1 MEFVEALYR
10 THRPWLVQWCTAMTG
25 NPAAAEDLAQDTFLR
40 ALEHSGELEDLSTG
54 QVRAWLRK
62 TAKNRYIDLVRR
74 AKGQPEPEAD
84 LFYLDDHSKPMVAA
98 LCAQLPEEEGRLFT
112 LRYFQGYNATELG
125 ELFDLKPSTVR
136 ARLASARRKL
146 KLLYETP

>member
-54 QVRAWLRK
+54 QVRAWLRSSGIQWK
-62 TAKNRYIDLVRR
+62 
-74 AKGQPEPEAD
+74 EE
-84 LFYLDDHSKPMVAA
+84 SK
-98 LCAQLPEEEGRLFT
+98 
-112 LRYFQGYNATELG
+112 
-125 ELFDLKPSTVR
+125 
-136 ARLASARRKL
+136 
-146 KLLYETP
+146 